1 MNRSYGESSDSSMDC
16 PRLDSMEKP
25 CYSLHMAE
33 RYTAMVNAWSPSKW
47 GTGPSRVFVTLHAI
61 ERCQQRVAPDL
72 TIDEIRALLL
82 TMVSS
87 GRVRTTPRKWTKGSV
102 SLTPG
107 LRFVYWSELPDV
119 CGLVRDGTLVTVV
132 TRTTCRRPLPT
143 NLPFS
148 DYLQRKHRQSF
159 IHEGQSSRE
168 SVENAV

>member
-1 MNRSYGESSDSSMDC
+1 MDY
-16 PRLDSMEKP
+16 PRLDCMEKP
-25 CYSLHMAE
+25 CYSLDMAE

-47 GTGPSRVFVTLHAI
+47 RTGTPRVFVALHAI

-87 GRVRTTPRKWTKGSV
+87 GRVRTTPRKWMKGSV

-143 NLPFS
+143 NPPFL

-159 IHEGQSSRE
+159 IHEDQFSRE
-168 SVENAV
+168 SVEDAV